1 MNKYELATGLVDLE
15 ELSIESEE
23 INENGAATPA
33 TPAISY
39 FVTGA
44 IASAL
49 ISAALPTTAC
59 SSQC

>member
-23 INENGAATPA
+23 INENGAGTPTVVLSFVSGA
-33 TPAISY
+33 VSSAI
-39 FVTGA
+39 
-44 IASAL
+44 
-49 ISAALPTTAC
+49 ISAILPTTAC

>member
-33 TPAISY
+33 ISY

>member
-23 INENGAATPA
+23 LNENGGVTP
-33 TPAISY
+33 TVLSFISGA
-39 FVTGA
+39 VT
-44 IASAL
+44 SAL
-49 ISAALPTTAC
+49 VTAILPTTAC

>member
-33 TPAISY
+33 TPVLSFISGA
-39 FVTGA
+39 VT
-44 IASAL
+44 SAL
-49 ISAALPTTAC
+49 ISAILPTTAC
-59 SSQC
+59 SSKC